1 MSLNTEYLE
10 TLITVLRTGNV
21 KLYKTAD
28 LELEFHVE
36 QPAKEPLAPSQ
47 LIEDKASEA
56 SLPPDLRTD
65 NINSQDSILNWSAPP
80 SADQTDETPLP
91 LTGEDELI

>member
-1 MSLNTEYLE
+1 MDLDYLAKL
-10 TLITVLRTGNV
+10 TTILRAGNV
-21 KLYKTAD
+21 ASFKNGDVTIT
-28 LELEFHVE
+28 FHVE